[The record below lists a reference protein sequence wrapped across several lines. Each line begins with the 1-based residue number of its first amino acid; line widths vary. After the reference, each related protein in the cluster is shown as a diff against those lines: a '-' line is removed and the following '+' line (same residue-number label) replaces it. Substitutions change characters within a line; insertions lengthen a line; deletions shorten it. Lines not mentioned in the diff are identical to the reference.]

1 MSVCESYSLQGI
13 VSLVIYSFYL
23 DSHSVKAAVEIGNS
37 MFFLQFR
44 EQTVGG
50 SDHSDDTENAS
61 VSQTTYI
68 PGNFENIFCPSPTQG
83 KILAGKLKVEARQH
97 CLK

>member
-1 MSVCESYSLQGI
+1 MKVPTQATLS
-13 VSLVIYSFYL
+13 
-23 DSHSVKAAVEIGNS
+23 
-37 MFFLQFR
+37 
-44 EQTVGG
+44 
-50 SDHSDDTENAS
+50 ENAN

-83 KILAGKLKVEARQH
+83 KILAGKPKVAARQH